1 MSGTAKNTTS
11 QNFWNKLT
19 GDPEQFSM
27 ENRAFNFVCVLAF
40 VLLVLCIAFDIYI
53 CLSIMTWVMSGMLA
67 ILALM
72 YYISRY
78 RKKYKGGVIVFAV
91 ASYAALTLNYFVNS
105 GSFGPTIFLYFVT
118 FIFLVIL
125 GRPQHSILWMIL
137 HCGIVCSILAIEYYY
152 PETIPDTYPDR
163 HSRYLDLGITYI
175 IGIIFFYAFTSYLRS
190 YYVAKAR
197 QAAEKSR
204 AVEEQNKQI
213 SAQNLQ
219 LETVNNE
226 KNKLFSIISHD
237 LKSPLDSIRGFL
249 ELLTDNALDEDDQKK
264 IQEELI
270 MQTKYTSDLLVN
282 LMSWAKTQM
291 HGVTVN
297 LMPQNLSEF
306 VEEIVDNKI
315 WIAARKQITLTYV
328 IGAGIEVIC
337 DKDMLTIV
345 LRNLVNNAIKFT
357 NPNGAVTIRVS
368 TGSGKAIVSV
378 QDTGI
383 GIPKEKQADMFTLKT
398 RSTFGTNREKGIGLG
413 LMMCKEFIDYQ
424 NGEIWFE
431 TEVGKGSTFFVS
443 LPLHKA

>member
-1 MSGTAKNTTS
+1 
-11 QNFWNKLT
+11 
-19 GDPEQFSM
+19 
-27 ENRAFNFVCVLAF
+27 
-40 VLLVLCIAFDIYI
+40 
-53 CLSIMTWVMSGMLA
+53 MTWVMSGMLL
-67 ILALM
+67 ILVCM

-78 RKKYKGGVIVFAV
+78 KKKYKGGVIVFAI
-91 ASYAALTLNYFVNS
+91 ASYAALMLNYFVNS
-105 GSFGPTIFLYFVT
+105 GSMGPTIFLFFVT
-118 FIFLVIL
+118 FIFLILL
-125 GRPQHSILWMIL
+125 GRRRHSILWMAL
-137 HCGIVCSILAIEYYY
+137 HCIIVCTLLGIEYYY
-152 PETIPDTYPDR
+152 PETVPDTYPDR
-163 HSRYLDLGITYI
+163 YSRYIDLGISYI
-175 IGIIFFYAFTSYLRS
+175 IGIIFFYSFTSYLRN
-190 YYVAKAR
+190 YYLAKAKLADER
-197 QAAEKSR
+197 SEAII
-204 AVEEQNKQI
+204 EQNKYI

-249 ELLTDNALDEDDQKK
+249 ELLSDNALDEDDQKK

-297 LMPQNLSEF
+297 LAPLNLSVF

-315 WIAARKQITLTYV
+315 WIAARKQITVTYS
-328 IGAGIEVIC
+328 IDPGIDVVC
-337 DKDMLTIV
+337 DKDMLNIV

-357 NPNGAVTIRVS
+357 NPGGTVTIKVATDTERA
-368 TGSGKAIVSV
+368 TVSV

-383 GIPKEKQADMFTLKT
+383 GIPKEKQADIFTLKT

>member
-1 MSGTAKNTTS
+1 MSETVKNGNS
-11 QNFWNKLT
+11 ADIWNKLT
-19 GDPEQFSM
+19 GDPEKFSM
-27 ENRAFNFVCVLAF
+27 ENRAFNFVCVLSF
-40 VLLVLCIAFDIYI
+40 VLLVLCIIFDIYI
-53 CLSIMTWVMSGMLA
+53 CISVMTWVMSGMLL
-67 ILALM
+67 ILVLM

-78 RKKYKGGVIVFAV
+78 KKKYRGGVIVFAL
-91 ASYAALTLNYFVNS
+91 ASYAALTLNYFVNA

-125 GRPQHSILWMIL
+125 GRPQHAILWMGL
-137 HCGIVCSILAIEYYY
+137 HCVIVCAILAIEYYY
-152 PETIPDTYPDR
+152 PETVPDTYPDR
-163 HSRYLDLGITYI
+163 YARYLDLGITYL
-175 IGIIFFYAFTSYLRS
+175 IGIIFFYSFTRYLRN
-190 YYVAKAR
+190 YYESKAR
-197 QAAEKSR
+197 LADERSR
-204 AVEEQNKQI
+204 AIAAQNEHI

-249 ELLTDNALDEDDQKK
+249 ELLADNALDEDDQKK

-297 LMPQNLSEF
+297 LAPLNLSSF

-315 WIAARKQITLTYV
+315 WIAARKQITVTYA
-328 IGAGIEVIC
+328 IDPGIEVVC
-337 DKDMLTIV
+337 DKDMLNIV

-357 NPNGAVTIRVS
+357 NPNGMVTIKAVADNGR
-368 TGSGKAIVSV
+368 AIVSV
-378 QDTGI
+378 KDTGI
-383 GIPKEKQADMFTLKT
+383 GIPKEKQADIFTLKT

-443 LPLHKA
+443 LPLRTG